1 LNDFI
6 LKELEANRSK
16 MFRIPKNNSLGL
28 TEAEVEAAIHR
39 FNDTTNLFGGEAGLN
54 GHFWCELPDGT
65 IADDWWDNYDQCRT
79 TMGIKNKNLKY
90 YECSN
95 PITTKVMM
103 KKLEQSIAVMTG
115 DYETS
120 LILFNELWEENGE
133 QSCMFNALSTAQ
145 KTGGKV
151 KFGSLGINSDD
162 DAVTFWFSG
171 DDKFSTVADF
181 FAAHNTSRWT
191 IRCKDAARA
200 WAAEQER
207 LLAYSRRYSSQTETA
222 Y

>member
-1 LNDFI
+1 
-6 LKELEANRSK
+6 
-16 MFRIPKNNSLGL
+16 MFSIRTNSLGL
-28 TEAEVEAAIHR
+28 SVEECSQAIER
-39 FNDTTNLFGGEAGLN
+39 FNGLCNVFGGEEGLN

-65 IADDWWDNYDQCRT
+65 IADDWWSNYDQCRT

-90 YECSN
+90 YECPN
-95 PITTKVMM
+95 PLTTKIMM

-115 DYETS
+115 DYKTS
-120 LILFNELWEENGE
+120 LILLNELWEENGE
-133 QSCMFNALSTAQ
+133 QSCMFNATVTAMRN
-145 KTGGKV
+145 GGQV

-181 FAAHNTSRWT
+181 FAAHETSRWT

-200 WAAEQER
+200 WAVEQER